1 MEETRNDLLQLDND
15 VQLIK
20 STKASYLSKED
31 LIKMIQELNFG
42 EVKSLS
48 LEVITGYRIEENRN
62 VTTLGYD
69 IRID

>member
-1 MEETRNDLLQLDND
+1 MEETRNDLLQLNND

-20 STKASYLSKED
+20 STRASYLSKED